1 MKNLFYFLVLISLS
15 SCISFDDGSIKE
27 GAVEKDIAPQ
37 NYNPTFIT
45 GVRNIKD
52 TAITDPKVIVSR
64 IDPYS
69 SDKIK
74 MYVQVIDKNNT
85 FLTGAT
91 ADNFKKIWCEVIDS
105 VNGEEQKVNF
115 KVREKNET
123 DNMPIAFAMVMDH
136 SGSMGEERA
145 IAVQNAV
152 EQFINSKHP
161 QDAVALIKY
170 DARIGIESKLESN
183 KDTLLSRLHKNG
195 LSGFGGYTAINDGI
209 SAGVNELYKA
219 DKNFLKVVVVF
230 TDGVDNSSKIKDTIA
245 IDEAIKNNVM
255 VCAVDYG
262 NYTNIAHLQNI
273 SNKTSG
279 IYQHIYMKEE
289 FEPLFKDIYFRLN
302 NFYVLE
308 FEPES
313 FGDHH
318 ISIKLCLPDTSVNTN
333 RVINN
338 EPLPGTLTL
347 LNVYFDVNKA
357 TIQKTSEPALKK
369 LFKLMNKKNIKI
381 DLQGHTDS
389 TGSAELNL
397 KLSKQRADAVKN
409 ELVKRGISADRIS
422 AEGFG
427 NSKPVATNETEEG
440 RQKNRR
446 TEFRIKN

>member
-1 MKNLFYFLVLISLS
+1 MIKLLYILILATLV
-15 SCISFDDGSIKE
+15 SCLPQDEIKE
-27 GAVEKDIAPQ
+27 GAVENDIAPQ
-37 NYNPTFIT
+37 NYNPTFLT
-45 GVRNIKD
+45 GIRNIKD
-52 TAITDPKVIVSR
+52 TAISNPKLLISR

-74 MYVQVIDKNNT
+74 MFVQLTDNNKY
-85 FLTGAT
+85 LTGANDD
-91 ADNFKKIWCEVIDS
+91 AFKKIWCEVIDS
-105 VNGEEQKVNF
+105 TNGEAQSVKY
-115 KVREKNET
+115 KVREKNEK

-152 EQFINSKHP
+152 EQFIVSKRP
-161 QDAVALIKY
+161 EDAVALIKY
-170 DARIGIESKLESN
+170 DARIGIESQLELD
-183 KDTLLSRLHKNG
+183 KDTLLSRLKKNG
-195 LSGFGGYTAINDGI
+195 LSGFGGYTAINDGV
-209 SAGVNELYKA
+209 SAGVNELSKA
-219 DKNFLKVVVVF
+219 DKKYLKVVVVF
-230 TDGVDNSSKIKDTIA
+230 TDGVDNSSKIKDSIA
-245 IDEAIKNNVM
+245 IEEAVKNNVM

-273 SNKTSG
+273 ASKTSG

-289 FEPLFKDIYFRLN
+289 FEPLFKDIYLRLN
-302 NFYVLE
+302 NFYVVE

-313 FGDHH
+313 FGDHN
-318 ISIKLCLPDTSVNTN
+318 ISLKLCLPDTTISISKV
-333 RVINN
+333 VNN

-397 KLSKQRADAVKN
+397 KLSKSRADAVKN
-409 ELVKRGISADRIS
+409 ELVKRGISADRIT

-427 NSKPVATNETEEG
+427 DTRPVESNLTEES

>member
-1 MKNLFYFLVLISLS
+1 MKNLFYILILATLV
-15 SCISFDDGSIKE
+15 SCLPQDGIKE
-27 GAVEKDIAPQ
+27 GTVEKDIAPQ
-37 NYNPTFIT
+37 NYNPTFLT
-45 GVRNIKD
+45 GVRDIND
-52 TAITDPKVIVSR
+52 TAISNPKLLISR
-64 IDPYS
+64 IDSYS

-74 MYVQVIDKNNT
+74 MYVQIIDKNNK

-91 ADNFKKIWCEVIDS
+91 SDTFKKIWCEVIDS

-115 KVREKNET
+115 KVREKNEK

-145 IAVQNAV
+145 ITVQNAV
-152 EQFINSKHP
+152 EQFIVSKRP
-161 QDAVALIKY
+161 EDAVALIKY
-170 DARIGIESKLESN
+170 DARIGIESQLELD
-183 KDTLLSRLHKNG
+183 KDTLLSRLKKNG
-195 LSGFGGYTAINDGI
+195 LSGFGGYTAINDGV
-209 SAGVNELYKA
+209 SAGVNELTKA
-219 DKNFLKVVVVF
+219 DKKYLKVVVIF
-230 TDGVDNSSKIKDTIA
+230 TDGVDNSSKIKDSIA
-245 IDEAIKNNVM
+245 IDEAVKNNVM

-273 SNKTSG
+273 ANKTSG

-289 FEPLFKDIYFRLN
+289 FEPLFKDIYLRLN
-302 NFYVLE
+302 NFYVVE
-308 FEPES
+308 YEPES

-318 ISIKLCLPDTSVNTN
+318 ISMKLCLPDTSITTN
-333 RVINN
+333 RIINN

-347 LNVYFDVNKA
+347 LNVYFDVNKS

-397 KLSKQRADAVKN
+397 KLSKSRAEAVKN
-409 ELVKRGISADRIS
+409 ELVKRGISADRIT

-427 NSKPVATNETEEG
+427 DTRPVESNITEEG

>member
-1 MKNLFYFLVLISLS
+1 MIKLLYILILATLV
-15 SCISFDDGSIKE
+15 SCLPQDEIKE
-27 GAVEKDIAPQ
+27 GAVENDITPQ
-37 NYNPTFIT
+37 NYNPTFLT
-45 GVRNIKD
+45 GIRNIKD
-52 TAITDPKVIVSR
+52 TAISNPKLLISR

-74 MYVQVIDKNNT
+74 MYVQVIDNNKY
-85 FLTGAT
+85 LTGANEDT
-91 ADNFKKIWCEVIDS
+91 FKKIWCEVIDS
-105 VNGEEQKVNF
+105 TNGESQSVKY
-115 KVREKNET
+115 KVREKNDK
-123 DNMPIAFAMVMDH
+123 DNMSIAFAMVMDH

-152 EQFINSKHP
+152 EQFIVSKRP
-161 QDAVALIKY
+161 EDAVALIKY
-170 DARIGIESKLESN
+170 DARIGIESQLELD
-183 KDTLLSRLHKNG
+183 KDTLLSRLKKNG

-209 SAGVNELYKA
+209 SAGVNELSKA
-219 DKNFLKVVVVF
+219 DKKYLKVVVVF
-230 TDGVDNSSKIKDTIA
+230 TDGVDNSSKLKDSIA
-245 IDEAIKNNVM
+245 IDEAVKNNVM

-289 FEPLFKDIYFRLN
+289 FEPLFKDIYLRLN
-302 NFYVLE
+302 NFYIVE

-313 FGDHH
+313 FGDHN
-318 ISIKLCLPDTSVNTN
+318 ISLKLCLPDTTISISK
-333 RVINN
+333 VINN

-369 LFKLMNKKNIKI
+369 LFKLMTKKNIKI

-397 KLSKQRADAVKN
+397 KLSKSRADAVKN
-409 ELVKRGISADRIS
+409 ELVKLGISAERIT

-427 NSKPVATNETEEG
+427 DTRPVESNLTEEG